1 MTAQVIESPCN
12 QVCTIDAPT
21 GYCIGCGR
29 TLDEIAEWGDADD
42 DRQSAILRNLPER
55 ISHLASAANRS

>member
-1 MTAQVIESPCN
+1 VIESPCN

-29 TLDEIAEWGDADD
+29 TLDEIAEWGDADVE
-42 DRQSAILRNLPER
+42 RQRAILQNLSDR
-55 ISHLASAANRS
+55 ISHFASATNRN